1 MSQIWQGVVKIL
13 CCVWHC
19 SLCLMS
25 WNLASQCYD
34 EQADKVSLNDR
45 VTASLSEY
53 RDGTDTR
60 RLAVL

>member
-1 MSQIWQGVVKIL
+1 MFDTVPF
-13 CCVWHC
+13 VW
-19 SLCLMS
+19 LS